1 MKYKEISKYP
11 GISKDMAFILDDN
24 ITSEEVIKTIKK
36 AGGKLVNS
44 IKVFDLYKGSNLSE
58 NKKSLAFN
66 LYFEDSNKTLTLDEV
81 TVVFDKIIAEVEKKY
96 NAILRNN

>member
-11 GISKDMAFILDDN
+11 GISKDMAFILDNN

-36 AGGKLVNS
+36 TGGKLVNS
-44 IKVFDLYKGSNLSE
+44 VKVFDLYMGNNLGE

-66 LYFEDSNKTLTLDEV
+66 LYFEDSNKTLTLEEI
-81 TVVFDKIIAEVEKKY
+81 TPIFDKITHEVENKY
-96 NAILRNN
+96 HATLRNS